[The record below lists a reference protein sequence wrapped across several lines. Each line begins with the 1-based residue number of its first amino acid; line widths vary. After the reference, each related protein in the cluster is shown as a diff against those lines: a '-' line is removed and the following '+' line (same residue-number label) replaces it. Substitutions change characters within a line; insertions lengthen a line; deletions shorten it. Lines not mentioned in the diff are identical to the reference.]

1 MIIYA
6 TDIFKFILQFRI
18 MSFVYDNN
26 EKEVRKKNN
35 EAEIMKKKV
44 KGRKGYSPFI
54 ILAMSSPTSEVVLL
68 PPMS

>member
-6 TDIFKFILQFRI
+6 TYIFKFILQFLI

-35 EAEIMKKKV
+35 EAEIMKKSE
-44 KGRKGYSPFI
+44 RKEGLFSLYYPCN
-54 ILAMSSPTSEVVLL
+54 VV
-68 PPMS
+68 SDI